1 MPKVLIPLATGF
13 EEIEAVTII
22 DVLRRAKID
31 VIIGSVD
38 GEKSVLGAHAMM
50 IGTDRDIGEISVDE
64 LDMIVLPGGW
74 GGTKALA
81 SDSRVQSLLKA
92 MDAQNKPIGAI
103 CAAPYALNTA
113 GVLKEGY
120 TCYPGIENEISL
132 GGFVAD
138 EKAVVQSG
146 NILTSRGPATAM
158 CFALEIVKQLTSQAM
173 YEKLRTDLLAD
184 HCVSL

>member
-1 MPKVLIPLATGF
+1 MPKVLIPLAAGF

-38 GEKSVLGAHAMM
+38 GEKSVLGAHAMV
-50 IGTDRDIGEISVDE
+50 IGTDRDIGQISADG

-81 SDSRVQSLLKA
+81 SSHKVQSLLKA

-103 CAAPYALNTA
+103 CAAPYALHAA
-113 GVLKEGY
+113 GVLKEGFA
-120 TCYPGIENEISL
+120 CYPGIENEISL
-132 GGFVAD
+132 SGFAGD

-158 CFALEIVKQLTSQAM
+158 CFALEIVKQLAGPAM
-173 YEKLRTDLLAD
+173 YEKLRADLLAD
-184 HCVSL
+184 HCVPL